1 MKKNQIILLAF
12 VIFCC
17 FQNVKAES
25 KATSSY
31 KLEEIDQDFNR
42 AIELA
47 RKSNKLIFIDFYTT
61 WCSPCKKLDKIV
73 FQNDSIRQILGKDYI
88 LLKYNAENDTVFHL
102 SKKHHVRSYPTA
114 IVLNS
119 EGYVVNRKYGF
130 PGEDFESMSKS
141 VLEFTNQT
149 LEFNKRNEYLKGYSD
164 TVRVSQYPKF
174 YIDFVNRTNTRPKA
188 EDILAFF
195 ESKENFLTEEDFST
209 LFYFAEESSSNVGDI
224 LLEDR
229 QNYIDLYGEQD
240 LKMIL
245 NYIVS
250 GKFGKAINENNQKE
264 YDQAFAFAIKA
275 LGQEYAD
282 DILPRFELDRLK
294 AQNKWTEVFKIYEI
308 SKDKGDFDEDKI
320 NYICWDIYKNC
331 NNKEVIAKCID
342 WMKEL
347 TSNNSEFN
355 YLDTYAF
362 LLYKSGNK
370 EETKKVV
377 KRAIEVGKQ
386 EGNNTKKLEEMIEKL

>member
-1 MKKNQIILLAF
+1 MKKNQIILLVF

-17 FQNVKAES
+17 FQNVKAET
-25 KATSSY
+25 KTTSSH
-31 KLEEIDQDFNR
+31 KLEEIDQDYNR

-47 RKSNKLIFIDFYTT
+47 RKSNKLIFIDFYTS

-73 FQNDSIRQILGKDYI
+73 LQNDSIRQILGKDYI

-130 PGEDFESMSKS
+130 PGEDFQSLSKN
-141 VLEFTNQT
+141 VLDFTEQT
-149 LEFNKRNEYLKGYSD
+149 LELNKRNEYLKGYSN

-188 EDILAFF
+188 EDILDFF

-229 QNYIDLYGEQD
+229 QNYIELYGKQD
-240 LKMIL
+240 LDMIL
-245 NYIVS
+245 YYIAS
-250 GKFGKAINENNQKE
+250 GKFGAAITENNQEK
-264 YDQAFAFAIKA
+264 YDQALAFAIKA
-275 LGQEYAD
+275 LGQDRAD
-282 DILPRFELDRLK
+282 DILPGFEIKRLK
-294 AQNKWTEVFKIYEI
+294 AQNKWKEVFEIYEI
-308 SKDKGDFDEDKI
+308 SKDKGEMEDGTI
-320 NYICWDIYKNC
+320 NHISWDIYKNC
-331 NNKEVIAKCID
+331 DDKEVNAKCID
-342 WMKEL
+342 WMNEL
-347 TSNNSEFN
+347 ISNNPEFN

-370 EETKKVV
+370 EETKKVA

-386 EGNNTKKLEEMIEKL
+386 EGSNTKKLEEMMEKL